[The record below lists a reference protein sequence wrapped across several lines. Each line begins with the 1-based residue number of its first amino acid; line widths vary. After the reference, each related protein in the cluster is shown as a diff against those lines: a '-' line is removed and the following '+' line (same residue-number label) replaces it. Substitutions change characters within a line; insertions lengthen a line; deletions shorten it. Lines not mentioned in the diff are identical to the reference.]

1 MLKKILSYGLVEGI
15 AKGLN
20 KLIILVIPFFLI
32 DVESFGKIGLIISIE
47 IILPFLT
54 LLGLERAVLRFYSKK
69 NEIPDF
75 RQTTIASV
83 SYAHLIIFLLFYF
96 LYLIGFDG
104 LFEITIYPDILLTI
118 ILVYFQGIN
127 LINLNIYRV
136 SEKHKKYFKNRL
148 FLQISKFILVI
159 LLIVLTDS
167 YRGYLYGGIIAAFF
181 TNLIFNVNFK
191 IKFAVFNKK
200 SFLYLFGFSWPFIV
214 HGVSL
219 NLLGNADKF
228 IIAKFLNLN
237 QVGLYTFAYSF
248 ASIIV
253 FAFLGITVY
262 IEPLIYKE
270 QDSEKREKFLNN
282 FLILALLIGLG
293 TMFVI
298 TASKDYLLPV
308 FYNQELS
315 EGFYIIPLLSS
326 AFLLQPFYLKA
337 NYKMIYEKK
346 TLKIAIISVFCCLFN
361 IILNFIFIPKY
372 GVLAAVY
379 LTFISN
385 FLQYCIF
392 VLLANKLKVKGDF
405 IELVVLGICIWTVI
419 YFRLNIYFI
428 SMPFAIYFIY
438 FMKIKHKFKNE

>member
-1 MLKKILSYGLVEGI
+1 
-15 AKGLN
+15 
-20 KLIILVIPFFLI
+20 
-32 DVESFGKIGLIISIE
+32 
-47 IILPFLT
+47 
-54 LLGLERAVLRFYSKK
+54 
-69 NEIPDF
+69 
-75 RQTTIASV
+75 TTITSV
-83 SYAHLIIFLLFYF
+83 SYAHLIIFLLFFF

-136 SEKHKKYFKNRL
+136 SEKHKKYFNNRL

-191 IKFAVFNKK
+191 IKFGVFNKK

-270 QDSEKREKFLNN
+270 QDSEKREKFLNK
-282 FLILALLIGLG
+282 FLILALLMGLG
-293 TMFVI
+293 TMFAI

-315 EGFYIIPLLSS
+315 VGFYIIPLLSS

-337 NYKMIYEKK
+337 NYTMIYEKR
-346 TLKIAIISVFCCLFN
+346 TI
-361 IILNFIFIPKY
+361 
-372 GVLAAVY
+372 
-379 LTFISN
+379 
-385 FLQYCIF
+385 
-392 VLLANKLKVKGDF
+392 
-405 IELVVLGICIWTVI
+405 
-419 YFRLNIYFI
+419 
-428 SMPFAIYFIY
+428 
-438 FMKIKHKFKNE
+438 